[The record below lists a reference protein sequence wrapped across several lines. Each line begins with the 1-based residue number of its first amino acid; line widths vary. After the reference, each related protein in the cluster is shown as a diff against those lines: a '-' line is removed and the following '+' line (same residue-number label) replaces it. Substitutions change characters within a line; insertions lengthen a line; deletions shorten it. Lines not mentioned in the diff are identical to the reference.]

1 MDCGHSLVLHT
12 IVMNTHTAAS
22 AVIKHNK
29 SEKMKLNNIYGSTKV
44 AFFKQMDVAV

>member
-12 IVMNTHTAAS
+12 TVMNTHTDAS

-29 SEKMKLNNIYGSTKV
+29 SEKMKLNYICASTKV
-44 AFFKQMDVAV
+44 TFFKQMDVAV